1 MKKLIATAAAAT
13 ALAAPTAP
21 ALAEDSPFELTANVG
36 LFSQYVFRSIRQ
48 TGGNPA
54 VQGGFDFAHKSG
66 FYAGTW
72 ASNVSWLQ
80 DFDLYSRSSLE
91 WDFYGGF
98 KSNIGDT
105 DFYFDIGTIY
115 YWYPGTKNPGVVS
128 ADTWEGYLGLGWKWL
143 GVKYSYSF
151 TDYFGAQ
158 PTGEK
163 TDGSWYLDFF
173 VNFPVGET
181 GLTLKAHYG
190 ILDVKRDGNQ
200 ADGTKASYDD
210 WLIGVAYTVPTG
222 FFKNTEIGAFY
233 VDNNVKNGDAGTN
246 FYTTPDGYNTAKD
259 SFVVYV
265 KKTF

>member
-1 MKKLIATAAAAT
+1 MKQLIATAAAAA
-13 ALAAPTAP
+13 ALAAPAAP
-21 ALAEDSPFELTANVG
+21 SLAADSPFEFTANVG
-36 LFSQYVFRSIRQ
+36 LFSQYLFRSIRQ

-54 VQGGFDFAHKSG
+54 VQGGFDFAHSSG
-66 FYAGTW
+66 LYAGTW

-80 DFDLYSRSSLE
+80 DFDLYTRSSLE

-98 KSNIGDT
+98 KRNIGDT

-151 TDYFGAQ
+151 TDYFGAR
-158 PTGEK
+158 PTGQK

-190 ILDVKRDGNQ
+190 ILDVKRDGNR
-200 ADGTKASYDD
+200 ADATEASYND
-210 WLIGVAYTVPTG
+210 WLLGVAYTVPSG
-222 FFKNTEIGAFY
+222 FFKNTELGAY
-233 VDNNVKNGDAGTN
+233 YADNNVKNGDAGTN
-246 FYTTPDGYNTAKD
+246 FYTTPAGYNTAKD